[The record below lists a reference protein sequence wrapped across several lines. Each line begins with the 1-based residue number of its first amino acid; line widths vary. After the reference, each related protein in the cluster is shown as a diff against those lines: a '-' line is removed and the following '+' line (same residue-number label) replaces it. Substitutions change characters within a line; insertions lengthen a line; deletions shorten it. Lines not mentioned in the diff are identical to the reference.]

1 MSDEI
6 GTRTLAEI
14 YLNQGNPRKALE
26 IYREILKREPS
37 DAEIREA
44 IKSVKRRM
52 AHSSQVHSTDRSQ
65 DSTTMERIKKLEKWL
80 ENIRGIRKH
89 RENRGT
95 H

>member
-6 GTRTLAEI
+6 GTKTLAEI
-14 YLNQGNPRKALE
+14 YLNQGNPQKALE

-37 DAEIREA
+37 NTEIQEA
-44 IKSVKRRM
+44 IKTVKRKM
-52 AHSSQVHSTDRSQ
+52 AQSSQVPTTDRSQ
-65 DSTTMERIKKLEKWL
+65 DSTRMERIKKLDKWL
-80 ENIRGIRKH
+80 ENIRIVRKQ